1 MRVGANAAFTI
12 LIVGVLLIYAEF
24 LRPGRLLPGLAG
36 SITAVTGAYWL
47 WRNSPVLPGVLGL
60 LAATLLL
67 IAEALWDAHFI
78 PGILGTLSLSC
89 GFSLLFPPER
99 RIAPSLAIP
108 ISMVFGAITTFL
120 AFEAKRARQNKRS
133 DL

>member
-36 SITAVTGAYWL
+36 SIMAVTGAYWL
-47 WRNSPVLPGVLGL
+47 WRNLPVFPGVLGL
-60 LAATLLL
+60 LAAALLL
-67 IAEALWDAHFI
+67 IAEAFWGAHFI